1 MLLNL
6 SKQLPLTAE
15 KQKFHLASFKSDIR
29 QFCSQSMGSVEGAR
43 METQMVLD
51 GHIYQSLTNKGTKK
65 ENSIKRTSLQ
75 LARHFALRS
84 ALSVF
89 TVGTHTRTETRE
101 EFSTPVGVLSVYCV
115 RRLASRS
122 GGRN

>member
-15 KQKFHLASFKSDIR
+15 KQKFHLANFKSDIR

-51 GHIYQSLTNKGTKK
+51 GHIYQSRTNKGTKK
-65 ENSIKRTSLQ
+65 KKNSIKRTSLQ

-84 ALSVF
+84 AQSAF
-89 TVGTHTRTETRE
+89 TVGTHARTETRA
-101 EFSTPVGVLSVYCV
+101 G
-115 RRLASRS
+115 
-122 GGRN
+122 

>member
-15 KQKFHLASFKSDIR
+15 KQKFHLANFKSDIR

-51 GHIYQSLTNKGTKK
+51 GHIYQSRTNKGTTKK
-65 ENSIKRTSLQ
+65 NNQENKPLSSSLAI
-75 LARHFALRS
+75 LLCAPLY
-84 ALSVF
+84 LS
-89 TVGTHTRTETRE
+89 
-101 EFSTPVGVLSVYCV
+101 SL
-115 RRLASRS
+115 
-122 GGRN
+122 